1 MVLWQTAMTGTG
13 ELAGSFYWRFNHSGG
28 DSPRMVAGF
37 TEDTVYGTLGL
48 SAAASL
54 KVNLQNEEM
63 QHAVL
68 LAQETVLEG
77 LGADG
82 TVHGEL
88 CCQDE
93 MRHASAGEM
102 LQGTVGRE
110 RISCCASG

>member
-1 MVLWQTAMTGTG
+1 MA
-13 ELAGSFYWRFNHSGG
+13 
-28 DSPRMVAGF
+28 AGF

-68 LAQETVLEG
+68 LAQEAVLGG

-110 RISCCASG
+110 GISCCASG